1 MWICLSVPKDLANL
15 WTDMVLLYSV
25 ISPVQRRFIAILE
38 TLPPR
43 SKEKFAQKILTCYPV
58 LQGCPNV
65 FFLRV
70 QLKFEGGGEDDIP
83 ILPTTTS
90 RVVCTAQNK
99 SSHIGTKVL
108 SLWIYE
114 LLCSTGKLYT
124 AINLQQQCYD
134 NCHLTTF

>member
-65 FFLRV
+65 FFLRL
-70 QLKFEGGGEDDIP
+70 QLKFEGGGGR
-83 ILPTTTS
+83 TTFQSS
-90 RVVCTAQNK
+90 RTPPQGSFVQHK
-99 SSHIGTKVL
+99 TKVVILLPKYCHCEFMNCFALQGNSILL
-108 SLWIYE
+108 SIYNNNVM
-114 LLCSTGKLYT
+114 
-124 AINLQQQCYD
+124 IIVI
-134 NCHLTTF
+134 